1 LLAEDIG
8 IIEDSI
14 RWFNEAEAV
23 LYTRESPKGKKEIEI
38 KQYMAKPITLT
49 ALDKAVRLILEIQ
62 ITPTGSI
69 KPGEVLGALVA
80 MFDLPVDI
88 DNLLI
93 HRTGLYISNANRQ
106 VSPVEL

>member
-1 LLAEDIG
+1 
-8 IIEDSI
+8 
-14 RWFNEAEAV
+14 
-23 LYTRESPKGKKEIEI
+23 
-38 KQYMAKPITLT
+38 
-49 ALDKAVRLILEIQ
+49 LEIR

-93 HRTGLYISNANRQ
+93 NRTGLYISNANRQ